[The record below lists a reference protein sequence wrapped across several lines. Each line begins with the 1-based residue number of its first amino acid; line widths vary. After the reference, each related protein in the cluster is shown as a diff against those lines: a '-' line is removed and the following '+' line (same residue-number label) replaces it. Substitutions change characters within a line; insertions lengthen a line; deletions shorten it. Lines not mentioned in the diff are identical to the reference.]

1 MMLTTRP
8 RRDWLNAILHAP
20 VLSNVVGPM
29 GSPMDWMTHAG
40 IVGGRLRS
48 VGNTTR
54 GMSTGRFGGSRSATG
69 DRYDGADVDEI
80 TVLKIT
86 YPTAG
91 VERSSGPPGPQRRR
105 PGV

>member
-8 RRDWLNAILHAP
+8 KRDWLNAILHAP
-20 VLSNVVGPM
+20 MLSNVVGPI
-29 GSPMDWMTHAG
+29 GSPMDWMTHAN

-48 VGNTTR
+48 VGAATR
-54 GMSTGRFGGSRSATG
+54 GLPTGRFGARSTTN
-69 DRYDGADVDEI
+69 DRYDGVDVDEI

-105 PGV
+105 PGA